1 NKIPNKALEIK
12 PRIHLISLFHT
23 KERGTPTTRQ
33 VPMEHQYLKLR
44 VSCTGDSENTTKTK
58 FTAPVYLCL
67 LCFSYILLYIRWN
80 WPNWKLKNEVFNV
93 AQQLEQTR
101 TENEDLRLMVGEE
114 KQLE

>member
-12 PRIHLISLFHT
+12 PQIVIWSFHSE
-23 KERGTPTTRQ
+23 ERGTPTTRQ

-44 VSCTGDSENTTKTK
+44 VSRTGDSENTTQTK
-58 FTAPVYLCL
+58 FTAPIYPCL
-67 LCFSYILLYIRWN
+67 LCFCYILLYIGS

-101 TENEDLRLMVGEE
+101 TEIEDLRLMVGEE
-114 KQLE
+114 KQPE